1 MANDYSLFKQ
11 AKYKFDIK
19 STSAGKIEM
28 VKALAIG
35 IASMNLGGGRKEKED
50 IIDMSAGIVL
60 VKKANDVV
68 NVNDVLATCYTDKEN
83 VEEIKQQILN
93 AFIIN

>member
-1 MANDYSLFKQ
+1 
-11 AKYKFDIK
+11 
-19 STSAGKIEM
+19 
-28 VKALAIG
+28 
-35 IASMNLGGGRKEKED
+35 
-50 IIDMSAGIVL
+50 MSAGIVL

-68 NVNDVLATCYTDKEN
+68 NVNDVLATCYTDKDN